1 MKRIILIAL
10 LGLGFINGQA
20 QETYNSSGKAG
31 QPRYKQN
38 QQKKGFDFSRMV
50 FGGNLGL
57 TFGSVTNIYIAPS
70 VGYRITDNFAAG
82 ISLGYNYYRQKDAF
96 ETYNKNSGDKKY
108 IPFTQSIYTG
118 SVWGRYI
125 IIPNII
131 VQAEFEVNNISFY
144 DFDAPTIF
152 DKDGWAQYQKI
163 RATIPS
169 LLLGGGY
176 RQPIG
181 EYASMY
187 IMAMYDVLQ
196 DIPSNM
202 RTDNSGGRYSI
213 SPYADRVDIRV
224 GFTLGF

>member
-1 MKRIILIAL
+1 MKRIILLAL
-10 LGLGFINGQA
+10 FGLGLMSSQA
-20 QETYNSSGKAG
+20 QETYNSSGKGG
-31 QPRYKQN
+31 QARYKQN
-38 QQKKGFDFSRMV
+38 QQKKGFDINRMV

-57 TFGSVTNIYIAPS
+57 TFGTVTNIYVAPS
-70 VGYRITDNFAAG
+70 VGYRITDKFAAG
-82 ISLGYNYYRQKDAF
+82 ISLGYNYYRQKNAM
-96 ETYNKNSGDKKY
+96 ETYNINSGATKY

-125 IIPNII
+125 IIPNIM

-144 DFDAPTIF
+144 NYDKGVYFDN
-152 DKDGWAQYQKI
+152 DGWAMRYKDRI
-163 RATIPS
+163 NIPS

-181 EYASMY
+181 EFASMY

-196 DIPSNM
+196 DIPSNT
-202 RTDNSGGRYSI
+202 RVDNNGARYSI

-224 GFTLGF
+224 GFMLGF

>member
-10 LGLGFINGQA
+10 LGLGMFSSQA

-31 QPRYKQN
+31 QARYKQN

-82 ISLGYNYYRQKDAF
+82 ISLGYNYFRQRDGYY
-96 ETYNKNSGDKKY
+96 TYNINTNEEMYRPLS
-108 IPFTQSIYTG
+108 QSIYTG

-125 IIPNII
+125 VIPNIM
-131 VQAEFEVNNISFY
+131 VQAEFEMNNLGYYSSEDGFH
-144 DFDAPTIF
+144 P
-152 DKDGWAQYQKI
+152 DKDGWMMPAKK
-163 RATIPS
+163 RVTVPS
-169 LLLGGGY
+169 LLLGGGF

-181 EYASMY
+181 EFASMY

-202 RTDNSGGRYSI
+202 RTDNTGARYSI

-224 GFTLGF
+224 GFMLGF